1 MMSNPNDRITFYLGA
16 LLLGLAAWGFWK
28 LLF

>member
-1 MMSNPNDRITFYLGA
+1 MDNPNDRITFYLGTA
-16 LLLGLAAWGFWK
+16 LLGLAAWGFWK